1 MHTFTQVYTCITTY
15 TCTQQHKYK
24 HAHRNTDLSLCLW
37 YITGTT
43 AKNLSVS
50 YGAITVFSF
59 YLLLLVTL
67 ISARKQNIWNPFFCT
82 SVVFGVKVK
91 VASKHSL
98 EFHHY
103 FWFYIFCKPHDFC
116 SSPLGFSS
124 VWWETG
130 PSYALAHSN
139 AGSNYWLGTLDFYFH
154 ERNLTTINF
163 MFQQVEPPTIL
174 QSSFS
179 KFNLTRNQMES
190 LIVPNIVTILIT
202 QLSTHKS
209 TQQSPKMTK

>member
-1 MHTFTQVYTCITTY
+1 MHDYIHMYTTTWIQ
-15 TCTQQHKYK
+15 TCTQKYRPVTLFMV
-24 HAHRNTDLSLCLW
+24 HNRDNCQ
-37 YITGTT
+37 
-43 AKNLSVS
+43 NLSVS
-50 YGAITVFSF
+50 YGTITEFSF
-59 YLLLLVTL
+59 YLLLWGTL
-67 ISARKQNIWNPFFCT
+67 ISACKQNIWNPFFCT

-116 SSPLGFSS
+116 SSPFILGFSS

-130 PSYALAHSN
+130 PSYALARSN

-174 QSSFS
+174 QQFLQIQPNKKPNG
-179 KFNLTRNQMES
+179 KFDRA
-190 LIVPNIVTILIT
+190 
-202 QLSTHKS
+202 
-209 TQQSPKMTK
+209 